1 MRAAVGIAA
10 LLCLVATAG
19 ATQSDRLR
27 EKSISLLPD
36 NALTDED
43 YTPRHLAGYFKAWL
57 PPKLNAEQNWCCN
70 FAAFGCAD
78 CMLDC
83 LQLNR
88 TYAGE
93 MFYLFFEHRT
103 SDDAPLV
110 LWMTG
115 EPLSLAYTASASM
128 VLHIPIMTVHGGMQ
142 AALAAP
148 RSWLCSMKTGRSP

>member
-10 LLCLVATAG
+10 LLCLVAAAG
-19 ATQSDRLR
+19 ATHADRLT
-27 EKSISLLPD
+27 EKTISLLPD

-43 YTPRHLAGYFKAWL
+43 YTPRHLAGYFKAWV
-57 PPKLNAEQNWCCN
+57 PPKLEAEQKWCCN
-70 FAAFGCAD
+70 LAAMQCAD
-78 CMLDC
+78 YMLDC

-115 EPLSLAYTASASM
+115 EPLALPM
-128 VLHIPIMTVHGGMQ
+128 LLRVHQ
-142 AALAAP
+142 WSCT
-148 RSWLCSMKTGRSP
+148 SWLCLPVCRWPWLLLRAGCLL